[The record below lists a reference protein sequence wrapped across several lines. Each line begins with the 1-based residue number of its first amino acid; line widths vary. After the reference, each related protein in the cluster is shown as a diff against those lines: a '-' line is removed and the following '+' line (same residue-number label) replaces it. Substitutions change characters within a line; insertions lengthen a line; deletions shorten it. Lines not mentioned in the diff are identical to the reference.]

1 MMTGHEIILGF
12 EAAGGKPSG
21 IKRYSSE
28 LRHAL
33 LRSAS
38 MNDAVSRVEVTAR
51 LRPFVAEAWSRG
63 LTFPHSFNYFDSENK
78 RKNFPGNSERNDQ
91 HSSSIHSVSLLF
103 PPLVNERVVVTIH
116 DLVPFTH
123 PQFLTSRGAAWHK
136 KMLARAVEQ
145 ASAIV
150 VPTQVVRDQ
159 LLDHFALPRLAS
171 SVFVAGGAAS
181 LPQPNSL
188 NWPLRPTG
196 PYVVFVGT
204 IEPRKRLDALIA
216 AVALLDTLSLVVVG
230 SPGWGGVDLFSLAE
244 NEGLPASR
252 LTFVQGA
259 GDQELANIIAGADA
273 LVMPSEA
280 EGFGLPVVE
289 AMALGTPVVHSS
301 DPALCEVA
309 GDGGITVTFHSDK
322 ALYAQ
327 RLAAGLD
334 FAMKDG
340 QKIGPRGVERSRSF
354 SWDTSAERV
363 WQFHSNIQKIN
374 SALD

>member
-1 MMTGHEIILGF
+1 MTGHEIILGF
-12 EAAGGKPSG
+12 EAAEGKPSG
-21 IKRYSSE
+21 INRYSAE

-38 MNDAVSRVEVTAR
+38 KNDAISRVEVTAR
-51 LRPFVAEAWSRG
+51 LRPIVAEAWSRG
-63 LTFPHSFNYFDSENK
+63 LNVPRSLNYFDSENK
-78 RKNFPGNSERNDQ
+78 RKKVPGNSGRNDQ
-91 HSSSIHSVSLLF
+91 HSSSIHSVSLFF
-103 PPLVNERVVVTIH
+103 PPVAKERVVVTIH

-123 PQFLTSRGAAWHK
+123 PQFLTRRGVAWHK
-136 KMLARAVEQ
+136 KMLARAVQQ

-150 VPTQVVRDQ
+150 VPTRVVRDQ
-159 LLDHFALPRLAS
+159 LLDHYALPRLEA

-204 IEPRKRLDALIA
+204 IEPRKRIDALIA
-216 AVALLDTLSLVVVG
+216 AVALLDTLCLVVVG
-230 SPGWGGVDLFSLAE
+230 SRGWGGVDILSLAKDA
-244 NEGLPASR
+244 GLPAFR
-252 LTFVQGA
+252 LVLVHNA
-259 GDQELANIIAGADA
+259 GDQEVANIVAGADA

-280 EGFGLPVVE
+280 EGFGLPVIE

-309 GDGGITVTFHSDK
+309 GDAGISVAFHSDTM
-322 ALYAQ
+322 LFAQ
-327 RLAAGLD
+327 RLAAGLE
-334 FAMKDG
+334 FAMADG
-340 QKIGPRGVERSRSF
+340 QKIGLRGVERSRSF

-363 WQFHSNIQKIN
+363 WQIHSNLQKIN
-374 SALD
+374 SSLG